1 MISKKI
7 QKVVK
12 EIISSVGGEKCFL
25 FGSRARGDNMADS
38 DYDFLV
44 ITKETFSGREKIKLA
59 SYIRGKFADEGIDA
73 DIIIKS
79 RDEIEYYKNKTGH
92 IVKHALAEGVPA
104 W

>member
-7 QKVVK
+7 KKIAK
-12 EIISSVGGEKCFL
+12 EVISSIGCEKCFL
-25 FGSRARGDNMADS
+25 FGSHARGDNMADS

-44 ITKETFSGREKIKLA
+44 ITKETFTGREKIKLA
-59 SYIRGKFADEGIDA
+59 SYIRGKFADKGIDA

-79 RDEIEYYKNKTGH
+79 HDEMEYYRNKTGH